1 MKSRLGIAGGLAI
14 ILAASPA
21 LGWFEKGGVT
31 GVGARPLGMGGAYA
45 AVCDD
50 TAAVFWN
57 PAGLGQLSR
66 AELSGMYAA
75 IFNGKIFYLFSSA
88 AFPILEDGFLGLSW
102 ERRDHVD
109 SPGKAKNY
117 AHTIE
122 LREDWESPVGTPALH
137 AMFTD
142 EWGCAVE
149 LTKDHFMYSALIAKF
164 TQHEDLRRGLLA
176 TGSAIL
182 VEDTIGDPYW
192 GNGPSQNG
200 LNKLGR
206 QLMFVRKRLLETV

>member
-1 MKSRLGIAGGLAI
+1 MPAITIFFYHPKEAYGLLSNFSQHPIELEDKVWPTSEHFFQAMKSLDPDVQEHIRNL
-14 ILAASPA
+14 
-21 LGWFEKGGVT
+21 
-31 GVGARPLGMGGAYA
+31 
-45 AVCDD
+45 
-50 TAAVFWN
+50 
-57 PAGLGQLSR
+57 
-66 AELSGMYAA
+66 
-75 IFNGKIFYLFSSA
+75 
-88 AFPILEDGFLGLSW
+88 
-102 ERRDHVD
+102 D